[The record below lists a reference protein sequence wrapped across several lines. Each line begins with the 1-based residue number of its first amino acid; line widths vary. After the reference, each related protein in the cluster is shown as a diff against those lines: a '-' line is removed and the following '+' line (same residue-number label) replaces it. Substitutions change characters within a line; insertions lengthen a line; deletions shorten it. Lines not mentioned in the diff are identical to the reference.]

1 MKTEELKMNEIQ
13 EMQPDDGLP
22 ETAQAAPETTP
33 EPDTA
38 GVGLPDFSAEM
49 MTNSEFYSPEEFRAK
64 FQGFI
69 EFLENPATAANCAG
83 EIISAGRNLTADK
96 LYNAASRYKWLN
108 WIIDRRAALTAECL
122 QVAVFVAVESNLIIQ
137 NWTGLNLF
145 ERLKIWLK
153 NKAQQQKQLKKSRR
167 SLFGWAFSARPEP
180 EKAIEPEN
188 LQKD

>member
-1 MKTEELKMNEIQ
+1 MKIEDLKTNEIQ

-22 ETAQAAPETTP
+22 ETAQPAPETTP
-33 EPDTA
+33 ETDTA
-38 GVGLPDFSAEM
+38 AGGLPDFSEM
-49 MTNSEFYSPEEFRAK
+49 TKNSEYYAAEEFRAK

-83 EIISAGRNLTADK
+83 EIINAGRNLTADK

-122 QVAVFVAVESNLIIQ
+122 QVAVFMAVESNLIIQ

-180 EKAIEPEN
+180 EKAIEQES